1 MENKT
6 KVTLSD
12 GRVATK
18 RKVKVRD
25 LANAEVQAKGK
36 EHLVKYALM
45 GAKILLNDKPAVLE
59 DILDMDED
67 DLVLVSELFADDIPN
82 A

>member
-1 MENKT
+1 ME

-12 GRVATK
+12 GRIATK

-25 LANAEVQAKGK
+25 LANAELQAKGK
-36 EHLVKYALM
+36 DHLTKYALM
-45 GAKILLNDKPAVLE
+45 GAKILIDDKPVVLE
-59 DILDMDED
+59 DILDLEED
-67 DLVLVSELFADDIPN
+67 DLILIGDLFDNIPN